1 MSEETIFFIAF
12 SLQVEFGFFD
22 VKQKGKKTERL
33 PRVYMSMSQQLIGV
47 YFLLWKCTHW
57 DPQQGGQRPKTLESW
72 EVKDSSGQDQEGF
85 VKLCKNLPW
94 LFQ

>member
-1 MSEETIFFIAF
+1 
-12 SLQVEFGFFD
+12 
-22 VKQKGKKTERL
+22 
-33 PRVYMSMSQQLIGV
+33 MSMSQQLIGV